1 MLQLMLPVAIHSLLH
16 HYTIYA
22 VISVADSVSV
32 KEDRKTR
39 RSAPSGIPSSDVQS
53 PSTYTEQHR
62 TKTGP
67 IRKPR
72 ATSRQRKRITS
83 LTLADHDASQTTLE
97 DHNFVHCSQA
107 TPPVSTYLP
116 YTVSPNRCERIRKR
130 LFPSPSGVYMCTVAC
145 MHASCGHNI
154 CLCICIVCLCI
165 V

>member
-1 MLQLMLPVAIHSLLH
+1 MLQLMLPVAIHTLLH

-67 IRKPR
+67 IRKGR
-72 ATSRQRKRITS
+72 STSSQGKPITS

-97 DHNFVHCSQA
+97 DHNFVPHSQA
-107 TPPVSTYLP
+107 TPISNIPP
-116 YTVSPNRCERIRKR
+116 YTISPNRGERNRKR
-130 LFPSPSGVYMCTVAC
+130 IFPSPSGVYMCTVAC
-145 MHASCGHNI
+145 T
-154 CLCICIVCLCI
+154 
-165 V
+165 

>member
-67 IRKPR
+67 IRKVR
-72 ATSRQRKRITS
+72 STSSQRRKRITA

-97 DHNFVHCSQA
+97 DHNFVLRSQA
-107 TPPVSTYLP
+107 TPVSTYPP
-116 YTVSPNRCERIRKR
+116 YTVSPYRGERIRKR
-130 LFPSPSGVYMCTVAC
+130 LFPSPPGVYMCTVAC
-145 MHASCGHNI
+145 MQACI
-154 CLCICIVCLCI
+154 LCA
-165 V
+165 